1 MKVFYWSPHISHVAT
16 VTAVLNSAE
25 SLIKYSNKKYYVSII
40 NAIGEWT
47 FCKEDIQKKK
57 INLINLN
64 KKEIFNDLP
73 RYGFIRSRLSY
84 WIIFF
89 YSIFPLKKI
98 LSLEK
103 PDFFIIHLITSLPLV
118 LLNLF
123 NFKTKFILR
132 VSGYPKLTILRKFLW
147 KLSSKKIYKV
157 FCPTKATLNYLLKN
171 KIFSKEQL
179 MLLYDPIIKIS
190 EINFKKKEL
199 INNINFR
206 KKEFILTI
214 GRLTRQKNTVFLVK
228 CFKKILEKNPKFKLI
243 ILGEGEDKE
252 KLIDIIK
259 KNEMENS
266 VLLLGFKKNVYKY
279 INQSKCFVL
288 TSLWEDPG
296 FVLMEAAATN
306 TPIISSNC
314 PNGPYEFLENGNA
327 GFLFENN
334 NKEDF
339 LSKFDEFMIQDEK
352 SIKKKIIKAKKNSR
366 KYTAFRHQ
374 KTLETVLIR

>member
-1 MKVFYWSPHISHVAT
+1 
-16 VTAVLNSAE
+16 
-25 SLIKYSNKKYYVSII
+25 
-40 NAIGEWT
+40 
-47 FCKEDIQKKK
+47 
-57 INLINLN
+57 
-64 KKEIFNDLP
+64 
-73 RYGFIRSRLSY
+73 
-84 WIIFF
+84 
-89 YSIFPLKKI
+89 
-98 LSLEK
+98 
-103 PDFFIIHLITSLPLV
+103 
-118 LLNLF
+118 
-123 NFKTKFILR
+123 
-132 VSGYPKLTILRKFLW
+132 
-147 KLSSKKIYKV
+147 LSSKKIYKV

-190 EINFKKKEL
+190 EINLKKKEL
-199 INNINFR
+199 INNINFK

-339 LSKFDEFMIQDEK
+339 LSKFDEFMIQDET
-352 SIKKKIIKAKKNSR
+352 SMKKKIIKAKKNSR

-374 KTLETVLIR
+374 KTLETVLVR